1 MGSHIFEILWLRKY
15 LYLGI
20 IKKVC
25 EFILGWRT
33 YYAKYKVDV
42 QTESGS
48 KLHLAKVIKLGS
60 LIGHTINY
68 SGVGIL
74 GG

>member
-1 MGSHIFEILWLRKY
+1 MLHKI
-15 LYLGI
+15 
-20 IKKVC
+20 
-25 EFILGWRT
+25 
-33 YYAKYKVDV
+33 DV

-60 LIGHTINY
+60 IIGHTINY